1 MTMTGGGTNYRNS
14 GLVRTRVFDTLSV
27 SLVLCLVVVNTSN
40 AAAIATQVTSR
51 TKQQQQQ
58 TYNKCKELCNP
69 DDQLF
74 FSPDSLHIFS
84 GRLCKEEVNENHHKF
99 ITATDVLNTNYEIN
113 FDDIHCHEAQEIARI
128 VGCCRNKEQQ
138 PQQQQPQSGGIIN
151 NDDTRRSLQ
160 SITNIVDSILGDA
173 MTNVDINGDT
183 FDVTSVL
190 DGINAAANNMTGM
203 IDMMDT
209 NEIGSSNPEDMIADV
224 LNGLN
229 DVVNNNL
236 NGVNDAVGDALN
248 GMNDVIGVGIIPA
261 DNVTSVLD
269 SIITAATDI
278 IATLPGNMADVTDL
292 ESVIT
297 DTLNDVSD
305 DIGGLDSINALIG
318 INIIP
323 VDDAT
328 GVIDSISTVVEAIGS
343 TLNDMETIDV
353 DEVLSNVATTILGG
367 GENTAT
373 MMNIVNNKETTGTND
388 VDVVDNNDNVA
399 VDTIPPTRS
408 PTSTP
413 LTTVL
418 PTTIAQKA
426 VATTNN
432 KMQSDNDDETDESTL
447 NVISNASGT
456 ITMIGRKGI
465 IMAISIYSILLL

>member
-1 MTMTGGGTNYRNS
+1 
-14 GLVRTRVFDTLSV
+14 
-27 SLVLCLVVVNTSN
+27 
-40 AAAIATQVTSR
+40 
-51 TKQQQQQ
+51 
-58 TYNKCKELCNP
+58 
-69 DDQLF
+69 
-74 FSPDSLHIFS
+74 
-84 GRLCKEEVNENHHKF
+84 
-99 ITATDVLNTNYEIN
+99 
-113 FDDIHCHEAQEIARI
+113 
-128 VGCCRNKEQQ
+128 
-138 PQQQQPQSGGIIN
+138 
-151 NDDTRRSLQ
+151 
-160 SITNIVDSILGDA
+160 
-173 MTNVDINGDT
+173 
-183 FDVTSVL
+183 
-190 DGINAAANNMTGM
+190 
-203 IDMMDT
+203 MDT

-229 DVVNNNL
+229 DVVNNTL

-278 IATLPGNMADVTDL
+278 IATLPDNMTNVTDL

-297 DTLNDVSD
+297 DTLNDVID

-388 VDVVDNNDNVA
+388 VDV
-399 VDTIPPTRS
+399 
-408 PTSTP
+408 
-413 LTTVL
+413 
-418 PTTIAQKA
+418 
-426 VATTNN
+426 
-432 KMQSDNDDETDESTL
+432 
-447 NVISNASGT
+447 
-456 ITMIGRKGI
+456 
-465 IMAISIYSILLL
+465 